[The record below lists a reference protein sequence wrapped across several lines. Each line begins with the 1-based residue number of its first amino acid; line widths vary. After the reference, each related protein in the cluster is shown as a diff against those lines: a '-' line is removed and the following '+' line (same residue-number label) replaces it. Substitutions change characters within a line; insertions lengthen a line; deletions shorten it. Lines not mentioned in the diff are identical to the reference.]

1 MSVEE
6 CITAY
11 IQLSS
16 RVFQK
21 KYALPVK
28 INGKIKARYS
38 SEELR
43 RAIEDVVEANHLDK
57 DTLLK
62 DTSPQ
67 ACKVFVAGN
76 YLCAQAVQL
85 TAYRFVCATSKG
97 VSLPFLLRSYPPTR
111 ETTDLYHSV
120 KIWEAGRATS
130 AASTF
135 FEPIAV
141 GSVGQQ
147 FLDGGTGANNPVR
160 QLWYEAADTFCNGS
174 STRLMQNIRIV
185 VSIGTGIPDLKDF
198 GDDPLTIGKTLLE
211 MSTETQTTANEFH
224 RNNSDLDDD
233 GRYYRFNVG
242 RGLAGI
248 GLEEANEAGR
258 IKDLTDAYLV
268 EQSTYSSIRKCAK
281 TLGDSIVSA
290 APGTL
295 QSTST

>member
-11 IQLSS
+11 IRLSS

-281 TLGDSIVSA
+281 TLGDSIISA

>member
-141 GSVGQQ
+141 GSIGQQ